1 MSQYAN
7 MVLMKKISPSR
18 NFIFL
23 SLGFF
28 GGIFVAGFLGY
39 DWRFLLIAGLALLA
53 LIFLFWKDRKIR
65 LAAAVG
71 ILFLVGIFYYQVFDQ
86 FRKDELANF
95 YQKEV
100 ILQGQVVT
108 EPDIRSDKVK
118 YTLEVYNIRE
128 KGAKGWQKTSGKILI
143 TYERYPEYQFADWLE
158 ISGEVIEPAKYPDFD
173 YKSYLSRFGI
183 NSLLIDSEI
192 VSIKKPSGINQNVF
206 SRSWLSL
213 KKFLFN
219 IKKDFSEKIN
229 QILSE
234 PQSSFLAGLLL
245 GAKRAI
251 PQDLM
256 DAFNRTGTT
265 HIVVISGYN
274 ITIIIKA
281 FMVLTRRWSR
291 KLAIILAIL
300 GIFLFTIMVGAE
312 APVMRAALMALF
324 VVWAER
330 IGRKSDISIALVF
343 TALIMILV
351 NPKILRF
358 DLGFQLSFLAVT
370 GLIWFVP
377 ILENLISRLKYL
389 KSLPA
394 LISEPL
400 MATLAAQ
407 LFAVPII
414 LYNFHRLSLIAP
426 VANVLIL
433 PLIPLTM
440 FIGFLAV
447 LLAFVWLGL
456 GQIIAFIAWL
466 FLTYMIWIV
475 VNLAKLP
482 AASFEIS
489 QISWIWLLIWYFGLS
504 ILIWW
509 YYKKFLKEK
518 IV

>member
-1 MSQYAN
+1 
-7 MVLMKKISPSR
+7 MKKIPPSYYL
-18 NFIFL
+18 IFL

-28 GGIFVAGFLGY
+28 GGIFVAELVRY
-39 DWRFLLIAGLALLA
+39 DWRFLLIAGLALLF
-53 LIFLFWKDRKIR
+53 LILLFWKDEKIR
-65 LAAAVG
+65 LLAGVG
-71 ILFLVGIFYYQVFDQ
+71 ILFLAGIFYYHIFDE
-86 FRKDELANF
+86 FRKDELKNF

-100 ILQGQVVT
+100 ALQGQIVT

-118 YTLEVYNIRE
+118 YTIQVYNIQE
-128 KGAKGWQKTSGKILI
+128 KETKESQKTTGKVLV
-143 TYERYPEYQFADWLE
+143 THERYPEYQFADWLK
-158 ISGEVIEPAKYPDFD
+158 ISGKIQEPQKYPDFD
-173 YKSYLSRFGI
+173 YKNYLSRFGI
-183 NSLLIDSEI
+183 HSILTNSKVAKIE
-192 VSIKKPSGINQNVF
+192 KPSEINQNIF
-206 SRSWLSL
+206 LKSWLSF

-229 QILSE
+229 QILPE

-245 GAKRAI
+245 GAKRTM

-281 FMVLTRRWSR
+281 FMVLTRRWSK
-291 KLAIILAIL
+291 KLAIMLAIL
-300 GIFLFTIMVGAE
+300 GIFLFTIMVGGE

-324 VVWAER
+324 IVWAER
-330 IGRKSDISIALVF
+330 IGRKSDIGIALIL
-343 TALIMILV
+343 TALIMILI

-358 DLGFQLSFLAVT
+358 DLGFQLSFLAVA

-426 VANVLIL
+426 LANVLVL

-440 FIGFLAV
+440 FLGFLAV
-447 LLAFVWLGL
+447 ILTFIWLGL
-456 GQIIAFIAWL
+456 GQLIAFVTWL
-466 FLTYMIWIV
+466 FLSYMIWV
-475 VNLAKLP
+475 VFWLSRLP
-482 AASFEIS
+482 MASFEIS
-489 QISWIWLLIWYFGLS
+489 QISWIWLSAWYLSLLIF
-504 ILIWW
+504 IWW
-509 YYKKFLKEK
+509 YYKKFLTPKESPSGKEK
-518 IV
+518 VV